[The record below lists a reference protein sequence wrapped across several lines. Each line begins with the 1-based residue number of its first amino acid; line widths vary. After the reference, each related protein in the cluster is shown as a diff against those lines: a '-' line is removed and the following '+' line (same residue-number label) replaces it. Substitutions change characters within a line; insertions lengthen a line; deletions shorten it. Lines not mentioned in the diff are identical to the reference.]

1 MLQLSEEY
9 FIANSCDPFARFDFD
24 GKSARDI
31 RLCIK
36 GFDLHMNL
44 GDFMKSFLTFIY
56 PGS

>member
-31 RLCIK
+31 RLC
-36 GFDLHMNL
+36 FDLHMNL